1 MKRKT
6 FIAILAIAMVLVLSL
21 AILTACN
28 NKKHDFSSKWEYDET
43 SHWHECMTKKHSDV
57 ADKADHTFDAGVV
70 TTEPTEAAEGVKTLT
85 CTVCGYQKTESVP
98 QLEHTYDMNNW
109 KFDEQTHWH
118 PATCAH
124 TDLKKDEAQH
134 TWNEGVVT
142 TQPTE
147 TTEDV
152 KTYTCTVCG
161 NTKTATIGTLEHK
174 HTFDTER
181 WDHDAEN
188 HWHPATCAHTSE
200 KKDLAAHSWNEGVV
214 TTQPTE
220 TTEGVKTYTCT
231 VCGNTKTATIG
242 TLEHKH
248 TFDTERWDHDAENHW
263 HPATCAHTSEKKGL
277 AAHSWNE
284 GVVTTQPTETT
295 EGVKTYT
302 CTVCGNTKTAT
313 IGMLDHKHTFD
324 TERWTY
330 DAENHWHPATCAHT
344 DEKKDLAAHSWNAG
358 VVTTEPNY
366 GVEGE
371 KTFTCTVCKTTR
383 VESVPALAPKT
394 NTISFASD
402 LSLDKTYDGRAVV
415 VAADK
420 VNRKGN
426 GAITIEYMRE
436 DESTYST
443 VAPKDA
449 GTYYVRA
456 SVAPTAEWL
465 GGKIEKEFTIEHRT
479 LTLSESV
486 YSRKIDQTLE
496 SGKFGLECKNVQEET
511 NNVVTWVTVEVPDQY
526 RAAGIHNIRV
536 GELIVDNQNFVIE
549 SNTIVRL
556 TVWDAPEF
564 YAGVQNTFSISGRG
578 TVLEVQ
584 IANGTVNV
592 GDQLLINELGKVITV
607 TAIETNRQ
615 VLESATAGDTA
626 GLLTKDV
633 TKDEVKRGYTIT
645 KLDTVASYD
654 KFTATIRVLETK
666 TTPMQDNYNP
676 NARFV
681 FIDGIGDIQ
690 CTIKFPTGSDML
702 MPGETLAGVTVD
714 FKGATVPAFVGRR
727 FLLIDGSSKTVAEGV
742 ITDVAPKT
750 RVNCTVS
757 EPTGKTAVIE
767 PIQGGEKTFALN
779 LNRSTAL
786 ENIVDSEAIDV
797 VVKYDGVIVGS
808 YKRTGLGVGSGD
820 LAHVEN
826 GGTLS
831 GSYININLAKGVSGL
846 TDADGNWICDQAN
859 VTFDVSAKQTQQ
871 VDNLEAGSVTTISI
885 GSKEV
890 KYFTLNELEPL
901 SSGWYSFVNAFNTS
915 GSSRYELYT
924 DAGVKVDMMSDMFK
938 STGGKYYVRYTVN
951 ANILN
956 AQIGFIA
963 AKEELEATNT
973 TKSLII
979 PSGKKD
985 DRLVIKVTLNRAL
998 SYFHKN
1004 TVTFQGNVSAF
1015 NGSVVKVYDSNY
1027 KFYNGMGYQSLPT
1040 GHWFFLPTQNSEQT
1054 YAYIMMKYA
1063 ADLAGTA
1070 ELKFE
1075 HSAAVQLLNSDL
1087 QTVPFKANAS
1097 MNFMFKA
1104 PTTGKY
1110 KIEIVATGSNALIPP
1125 TTISV
1130 NMVYD
1135 PNLATVTIN
1144 DNTYFNANTTEGYY
1158 SITLKN
1164 LTDSAQTVRIHVVKV
1179 S

>member
-1 MKRKT
+1 MKRKS

-21 AILTACN
+21 AVLTACN

-57 ADKADHTFDAGVV
+57 ADKADHTFDEGVI
-70 TTEPTEAAEGVKTLT
+70 TTPSTEDATGVKTLT

-98 QLEHTYDMNNW
+98 QLGHTFDMDNW
-109 KFDEQTHWH
+109 KSDAQTHWH

-124 TDLKKDEAQH
+124 TDLKKDEAEH

-142 TQPTE
+142 TE
-147 TTEDV
+147 
-152 KTYTCTVCG
+152 
-161 NTKTATIGTLEHK
+161 
-174 HTFDTER
+174 
-181 WDHDAEN
+181 
-188 HWHPATCAHTSE
+188 
-200 KKDLAAHSWNEGVV
+200 
-214 TTQPTE
+214 PTE

-231 VCGNTKTATIG
+231 T
-242 TLEHKH
+242 
-248 TFDTERWDHDAENHW
+248 
-263 HPATCAHTSEKKGL
+263 
-277 AAHSWNE
+277 
-284 GVVTTQPTETT
+284 
-295 EGVKTYT
+295 
-302 CTVCGNTKTAT
+302 CGNTKTAT
-313 IGMLDHKHTFD
+313 IGMLDHEHTFD
-324 TERWTY
+324 MTKWSY
-330 DAENHWHPATCAHT
+330 DTENHWHPATCAHT
-344 DEKKDLAAHSWNAG
+344 DEKKDLAAHNWNAG

-371 KTFTCTVCKTTR
+371 KTYTCTTCKATR
-383 VESVPALAPKT
+383 VESIPATPPKY
-394 NTISFASD
+394 NTLTFDGSLE
-402 LSLDKTYDGRAVV
+402 LSKTYDGTPVV
-415 VAADK
+415 LKPENVHF
-420 VNRKGN
+420 NGN
-426 GAITIEYMRE
+426 GALTIEYKLE
-436 DESTYST
+436 DEDDSAYTT
-443 VAPKDA
+443 TAPTDA
-449 GTYYVRA
+449 GEYIVSAR
-456 SVAPTAEWL
+456 VAGTAEWY
-465 GGKIEKEFTIEHRT
+465 GTSNTKSFTIMHRI

-511 NNVVTWVTVEVPDQY
+511 NNTLTWVTVEVPAQY
-526 RAAGIHNIRV
+526 RTVGIHNMRV
-536 GELIVDNQNFVIE
+536 GELIVDNPNYMFAIADE
-549 SNTIVRL
+549 SKEVRL

-564 YAGVQNTFSISGRG
+564 YAGVERTLSVPSRG

-592 GDQLLINELGKVITV
+592 GDQLHINELGKVFTV
-607 TAIETNRQ
+607 TAMQKGSQAVET
-615 VLESATAGDTA
+615 ATAGDRV

-633 TKDEVKRGYTIT
+633 TKDEVNLGYTIT

-666 TTPMQDNYNP
+666 PTPLQNNYKP
-676 NARFV
+676 NARFI
-681 FIDGIGDIQ
+681 FIEGMGDIQ
-690 CTIKFPTGSDML
+690 STITLPTSFGML
-702 MPGETLAGVTVD
+702 MPGYTLAGVTVD
-714 FKGATVPAFVGRR
+714 FGSATVPAFVGRR
-727 FLLIDGSSKTVAEGV
+727 FLLIEGGKAVAEGV
-742 ITDVAPKT
+742 VTDVAPKT

-757 EPTGKTAVIE
+757 EPAGKTAVIE

-786 ENIVDSEAIDV
+786 ENLVDSEAIDV
-797 VVKYDGVIVGS
+797 VVKYNGVIVGS
-808 YKRTGLGVGSGD
+808 YKRTGIGVGSGD

-826 GGTLS
+826 GGTLK

-871 VDNLEAGSVTTISI
+871 VDNLAAGSVTTISI

-901 SSGWYSFVNAFNTS
+901 TSGWYSFVNAFNTS
-915 GSSRYELYT
+915 GSRRYELYT

-963 AKEELEATNT
+963 AKGELEATNI
-973 TKSLII
+973 TKSLTI

-985 DRLVIKVTLNRAL
+985 DRLVIKVTLNKAT

-1004 TVTFQGNVSAF
+1004 TVTFKENVSAF

-1027 KFYNGMGYQSLPT
+1027 KFYNGMGYQSLPS
-1040 GHWFFLPTQNSEQT
+1040 GHRFYLPTQNSEQT

-1075 HSAAVQLLNSDL
+1075 HSAASVQLLNSEF

-1110 KIEIVATGSNALIPP
+1110 KIEIVATDSNALIPP

-1135 PNLATVTIN
+1135 PNFATVTIN
-1144 DNTYFNANTTEGYY
+1144 DNTKFNANTTEGYY

-1164 LTDSAQTVRIHVVKV
+1164 MTDSEQKVRIHIVKV